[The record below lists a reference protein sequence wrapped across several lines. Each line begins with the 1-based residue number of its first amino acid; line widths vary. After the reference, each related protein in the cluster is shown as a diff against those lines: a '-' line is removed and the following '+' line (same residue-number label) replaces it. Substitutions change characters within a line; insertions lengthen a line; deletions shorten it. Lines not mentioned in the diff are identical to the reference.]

1 MPGAYMFPT
10 TIGSDRPGESS
21 PLVSFDGECDD
32 EHLLLRIP
40 FGRTAVG
47 VDGQRQVDG
56 QEHTRR
62 LGPELLRRDVQVE
75 VLRGACVGR
84 ARARASVV
92 VRVHARVR
100 NRSHE
105 CAMYAWCTWTQ
116 NHLHRVARELDAD
129 GHVCAVGRAGRL
141 LAHSQKHV
149 LRHDVLFEENL
160 ILGPWPSVLHVLHQN
175 GLLSGHLILVPDVF
189 GVLLLLLCATLLLC
203 PPTPAGLVLDPIA
216 ADHYRPGV
224 RRRRVARGAV
234 GILLIL
240 CQQVG
245 ERIQVLQP
253 EVGHGRGCS
262 ADAVGSPP
270 IAKWQVG
277 PF

>member
-75 VLRGACVGR
+75 V
-84 ARARASVV
+84 
-92 VRVHARVR
+92 
-100 NRSHE
+100 
-105 CAMYAWCTWTQ
+105 
-116 NHLHRVARELDAD
+116 LHRVARELDAD